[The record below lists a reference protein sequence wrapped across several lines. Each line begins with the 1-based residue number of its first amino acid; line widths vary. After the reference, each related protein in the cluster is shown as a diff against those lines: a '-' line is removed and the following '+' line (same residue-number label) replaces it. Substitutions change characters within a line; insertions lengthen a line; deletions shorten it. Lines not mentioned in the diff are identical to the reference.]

1 MKDGHAPGLRGH
13 DLNAY
18 LAPGIGSD
26 HESTGYDEGLEK
38 LRRGMYLMIREGSS
52 ERNLEE
58 LLPLVTENTYHR
70 CMLVTD
76 DRNAKDLLYDGGVD
90 ALVRKAVRL
99 GLDPVRAFQLAT
111 IVPATYFRLN
121 GLGAIASG
129 YWANLLVL
137 SDLSNPSIESVYY
150 RGRLVAHDA
159 RPLFD
164 VPPNAVASGLSSMS
178 VKTFAVDDLKLART
192 GDTTPVMEVI
202 PGQIT
207 TRWLEE
213 RSPMTGAT
221 LVSDP
226 ERDLVK
232 VVVVERHKATGNIG
246 KGLVKGLGLKH
257 GALATSFAH
266 DSHNIV
272 AVGVNDEDI
281 YAAIKSIESMGGGL
295 VAIDQGAVCA
305 SLALPIAGLM
315 TDQSLEQVVG
325 LLEELELAAR
335 RMGCCIPSPFS
346 VLSFLALP
354 VIPELKITDLGLV
367 DVVRGRLVGGEA

>member
-1 MKDGHAPGLRGH
+1 
-13 DLNAY
+13 
-18 LAPGIGSD
+18 
-26 HESTGYDEGLEK
+26 
-38 LRRGMYLMIREGSS
+38 MIREGSS
-52 ERNLEE
+52 ERNLED
-58 LLPLVTENTYHR
+58 LLPLVTESTYHR

-90 ALVRKAVRL
+90 ALVRKAMRL

-111 IVPATYFRLN
+111 IVPATYFHLN
-121 GLGAIASG
+121 GLGAIAPG

-137 SDLSNPSIESVYY
+137 SDLSDRSIESVYY
-150 RGRLVAHDA
+150 RGRLVAHDG

-164 VPPNAVASGLSSMS
+164 VPASAVTSWPSSMN
-178 VKTFAVDDLKLART
+178 VKTLAVDDLRMT
-192 GDTTPVMEVI
+192 RSSNTTPVMEIVL
-202 PGQIT
+202 GQIT

-213 RSPMTGAT
+213 RSPRSGAT

-226 ERDLVK
+226 ARDLVK

-246 KGLVKGLGLKH
+246 KGLVKGFGLKH

-281 YAAIKSIESMGGGL
+281 YAAIKSIKSMGGGL
-295 VAIDQGAVCA
+295 VAVDQGVVCA
-305 SLALPIAGLM
+305 SLGLPIAGLM
-315 TDQSLEQVVG
+315 SDQSLEQVVE
-325 LLEELELAAR
+325 LLEEVELAAR
-335 RMGCCIPSPFS
+335 RLGCNIPSPFS

-367 DVVRGRLVGGEA
+367 DVAAGRLVGEEA